1 MPSGTMKAIRK
12 KIWAKHR
19 GWVFSAKEFANLGP
33 RTAVDQALFRLQSS
47 GEVRRIARG
56 IYEYPKVHPRIGI
69 LSPSPEAVARAVAV
83 KTNSRVMIS
92 GATAANLLGLS
103 TQVPSQNVFLTD
115 GRSQRIRIGNQLV
128 VLKHVAPS
136 KMIGAGTEAG
146 TVIQAV
152 RFLGRHAIGEIPV
165 ESLSKK
171 IPVSVKTE
179 IERLAPGA
187 PVWLQPTLAR
197 LSATQA

>member
-1 MPSGTMKAIRK
+1 M
-12 KIWAKHR
+12 
-19 GWVFSAKEFANLGP
+19 
-33 RTAVDQALFRLQSS
+33 QALFRLQRSS
-47 GEVRRIARG
+47 GIRRIARG
-56 IYEYPKVHPRIGI
+56 IYEYPKVHPQIGV
-69 LSPSPEAVARAVAV
+69 LSPSPEAVAMAIAA

-92 GATAANLLGLS
+92 GAKAANVLGLS

-115 GRSQRIRIGNQLV
+115 GRSHSIQIGNQLV

-152 RFLGRHAIGEIPV
+152 RFLGRLGIGEIAV

-171 IPVSVKTE
+171 IPASVKTE

-197 LSATQA
+197 LSAAQD

>member
-1 MPSGTMKAIRK
+1 MSSTMNAIRK

-19 GWVFSAKEFANLGP
+19 GWCFSAKEFASLGP
-33 RTAVDQALFRLQSS
+33 RTAVDQALFRLQKS
-47 GEVRRIARG
+47 GEIRRIARG
-56 IYEYPKVHPRIGI
+56 IYAYPKMHPRIGV
-69 LSPSPEAVARAVAV
+69 LSPSPEAVATAVAA
-83 KTNSRVMIS
+83 KTNSRIMVS
-92 GATAANLLGLS
+92 GAKAANLLGLS

-115 GRSQRIRIGNQLV
+115 GRSRSLRIGNQLV

-146 TVIQAV
+146 LVIQAV
-152 RFLGRHAIGEIPV
+152 RSLGRQGVGEIPV

-171 IPVSVKTE
+171 IPASVKSE
-179 IERLAPGA
+179 IERLAPGV

-197 LSATQA
+197 LSAQA

>member
-1 MPSGTMKAIRK
+1 MPSSTMNEIRK

-33 RTAVDQALFRLQSS
+33 RTAVDQALFRLQRI
-47 GEVRRIARG
+47 GEIRRIARG
-56 IYEYPKVHPRIGI
+56 IYEYPKVHPEIGL
-69 LSPSPEAVARAVAV
+69 LSPSPEAVAMAVAA
-83 KTNSRVMIS
+83 KTNSRVMVS
-92 GATAANLLGLS
+92 GAKAANLLGFS
-103 TQVPSQNVFLTD
+103 TQVPAQNVFLTD
-115 GRSQRIRIGNQLV
+115 GRSHKIRIGNQLV

-146 TVIQAV
+146 VVIQAF
-152 RFLGRHAIGEIPV
+152 RFVGHQGIEEIPV

-171 IPVSVKTE
+171 IPVSIKAE
-179 IERLAPGA
+179 LKRLSPGA

-197 LSATQA
+197 LSAEA

>member
-1 MPSGTMKAIRK
+1 MPSSAMNAIRK

-19 GWVFSAKEFANLGP
+19 GWVFSAKEFASLGP
-33 RTAVDQALFRLQSS
+33 RTAVDQALFRLQRS
-47 GEVRRIARG
+47 GEIRRIARG
-56 IYEYPKVHPRIGI
+56 VYEYPKVHPRIGV
-69 LSPSPEAVARAVAV
+69 LSPSPESVAMAVAA

-103 TQVPSQNVFLTD
+103 TQVPSQNLFLTD
-115 GRSQRIRIGNQLV
+115 GRSRSLRIGNQLV

-146 TVIQAV
+146 VVIQAV
-152 RFLGRHAIGEIPV
+152 RFLGHNGIEEIPV
-165 ESLSKK
+165 ETLSKK

-179 IERLAPGA
+179 IKRLAPGA
-187 PVWLQPTLAR
+187 PAWLQPTLAR
-197 LSATQA
+197 LAAAQD

>member
-1 MPSGTMKAIRK
+1 MPSNTMNEVRK

-33 RTAVDQALFRLQSS
+33 RTAVDQALLRLQRI
-47 GEVRRIARG
+47 GEIRRIARG
-56 IYEYPKVHPRIGI
+56 IYEYPKVHPEIGV
-69 LSPSPEAVARAVAV
+69 LSPSPEAVAMAVAA
-83 KTNSRVMIS
+83 KTNSRVMAS
-92 GATAANLLGLS
+92 GAKAANLLGFS
-103 TQVPSQNVFLTD
+103 TQVPAQNVFLTD
-115 GRSQRIRIGNQLV
+115 GRSHKIRIGNQWV

-146 TVIQAV
+146 VVIQAF
-152 RFLGRHAIGEIPV
+152 RFVGRQGIGEIPV
-165 ESLSKK
+165 ESWSKK

-179 IERLAPGA
+179 IKRLAAGV

-197 LSATQA
+197 LSAEV